1 MAVTRET
8 DTSVSILAAQVDAL
22 NRQAWELRADG
33 TQQAIVL
40 GEQARAAAEQLGY
53 QQGLARSL
61 FILGHCHYRIASY
74 ELARAQSLA
83 ASALFQTLG
92 DREGQADALNTIG
105 NVYSGLGDHH
115 SALDY
120 YLESL
125 AIRQAIG
132 NKQAEAASL
141 NNIGNV
147 YFHLNDFSNALESHL
162 KSLAIKET
170 LGDRLAVAYS
180 LHNIANVYKDTGEH
194 QNALQRYIES
204 LNIFRS
210 ISNQYGEAGALSNIG
225 SIYQALGD
233 LPAALDYG
241 WQSLAIERAI
251 GNKHGEAASL
261 LQLGELYAHDAALA
275 AQPDRVEGPPEDA
288 SSYLRQA
295 LALAQQLDAKELIYK
310 TNRALSQLYQQQ
322 GDFAAALEHYQR
334 FYIVQQ
340 EIFNADLSEKTKK
353 LQIIHQVETSKREAA
368 LQHAQAEVFRLKN
381 VELAAALADADRQ
394 RQIAEQASRLKTELL
409 SIAAHDLKN
418 PLGAIIGCAELI
430 VLQSPKD
437 APVYE
442 PVDRIH
448 RIAEQMQ
455 QIINDLLESVSIE
468 SGNLSLNIRAVD
480 LAALAALIVERNR
493 PQAER
498 KSQTLCLCADPDCIG
513 AVDGARIQE
522 VLDNLIN
529 NAIKYS
535 PQDKTIWVGVTRTE
549 GRIRVSVRDE
559 GPGLTAQDRQRLF
572 GKFERLSARPTGGE
586 SATGLGLAIVK
597 LLVDLHGGSV
607 WAESDGSQNG
617 STFIVELPAAPRD

>member
-1 MAVTRET
+1 MAVTREIEIS
-8 DTSVSILAAQVDAL
+8 DTMLAAQVDAL
-22 NRQAWELRADG
+22 NRQAWELRADD
-33 TQQAIVL
+33 TQQAIEL
-40 GEQARAAAEQLGY
+40 GEQARVAAEQRDY
-53 QQGLARSL
+53 RQGLARSL

-83 ASALFQTLG
+83 ASALFEALG
-92 DREGQADALNTIG
+92 DQEGQADALNTIG

-120 YLESL
+120 YLQSL
-125 AIRQAIG
+125 ALRREIG
-132 NKQAEAASL
+132 NRQAEAASL

-162 KSLAIKET
+162 KSLAIKES
-170 LGDRLAVAYS
+170 LGDRQAVAYS
-180 LHNIANVYKDTGEH
+180 LHNIANVYKDTGDH
-194 QNALQRYIES
+194 HNALQSYVES
-204 LNIFRS
+204 LDTFRS
-210 ISNQYGEAGALSNIG
+210 IGNQYGQAGALSNIG

-241 WQSLAIERAI
+241 HQSLALEQAI

-261 LQLGELYAHDAALA
+261 LQLGELYAQHDALA
-275 AQPDRVEGPPEDA
+275 EPPEDA

-295 LALAQQLDAKELIYK
+295 LTLAQELDAKELIYK
-310 TNRALSQLYQQQ
+310 TNLALSRLYQQQ
-322 GDFAAALEHYQR
+322 GNFAAALEHYQR
-334 FYIVQQ
+334 FYAVQQ

-368 LQHAQAEVFRLKN
+368 LQHAEAELFRLKN
-381 VELAAALADADRQ
+381 TELVAALADADQQ

-418 PLGAIIGCAELI
+418 PLGAIIGYAELI
-430 VLQSPKD
+430 MLQTPKD
-437 APVYE
+437 ALAYQPA
-442 PVDRIH
+442 DRIH
-448 RIAEQMQ
+448 KTAEQMQ
-455 QIINDLLESVSIE
+455 QIINNLLESMTIE
-468 SGNLSLNIRAVD
+468 SGNLNLDIRRVD
-480 LAALAALIVERNR
+480 LAAVAELVVERNR

-498 KSQTLCLCADPDCIG
+498 KSQTLRLSAEPDCIA
-513 AVDGARIQE
+513 AVDEARIQE
-522 VLDNLIN
+522 VVDNLIN

-535 PQDKTIWVGVTRTE
+535 PQARSIWVGVAR
-549 GRIRVSVRDE
+549 RDALIRLSVQDE
-559 GPGLTAQDRQRLF
+559 GPGLTAEDQRRLF

-607 WAESDGSQNG
+607 WAESGGLHTG
-617 STFIVELPAAPRD
+617 STFVVELPAALPG

>member
-8 DTSVSILAAQVDAL
+8 ETGDTKLAAQVDAL
-22 NRQAWELRADG
+22 NRQAWELRADD

-40 GEQARAAAEQLGY
+40 GEQACAVAEQHSY
-53 QQGLARSL
+53 RQGLARSL
-61 FILGHCHYRIASY
+61 FILGHCHYRLADY
-74 ELARAQSLA
+74 EQARAQLIA
-83 ASALFQTLG
+83 ASALFEASG
-92 DREGQADALNTIG
+92 DQEGRADALNTIG

-120 YLESL
+120 YLQSL
-125 AIRQAIG
+125 AIRRAIG
-132 NKQAEAASL
+132 NRQAEAASL

-147 YFHLNDFSNALESHL
+147 YFHLNDFSNALESHQR
-162 KSLAIKET
+162 SLAIKEL
-170 LGDRLAVAYS
+170 LGDRLGVAYS
-180 LHNIANVYKDTGEH
+180 LHNIANVYKDTGQH
-194 QNALQRYIES
+194 QSALQRYVES
-204 LNIFRS
+204 LDTFRA
-210 ISNQYGEAGALSNIG
+210 IGNQYGEAGALSNIG

-233 LPAALDYG
+233 LPAALDYS

-261 LQLGELYAHDAALA
+261 LQLGELYAQGGQPGRAA
-275 AQPDRVEGPPEDA
+275 EA
-288 SSYLRQA
+288 SEEALSYLQQA
-295 LALAQQLDAKELIYK
+295 LALAQKLDAKELIYK
-310 TNRALSQLYQQQ
+310 ISLALSKLYQQR
-322 GDFAAALEHYQR
+322 GDFAAALEHYQH
-334 FYIVQQ
+334 FYTVQQ
-340 EIFNADLSEKTKK
+340 EIFNAELSEKTKK

-368 LQHAQAEVFRLKN
+368 LEHAQAELFRLKN

-409 SIAAHDLKN
+409 SIAAHDLRN
-418 PLGAIIGCAELI
+418 PLGAIIGYAELI
-430 VLQSPKD
+430 MLQSPED

-448 RIAEQMQ
+448 KIAEQMQ
-455 QIINDLLESVSIE
+455 QIINDLLESMAIE
-468 SGNLSLNIRAVD
+468 SGSLSLDIRDVD
-480 LAALAALIVERNR
+480 LAALAGQVVERNR

-498 KSQTLCLCADPDCIG
+498 KSQTLHLSASPDCVA
-513 AVDGARIQE
+513 AVDEARIQE

-535 PQDKTIWVGVTRTE
+535 PQARAIWVGVTHKDAH
-549 GRIRVSVRDE
+549 IRLSVRDE
-559 GPGLTAQDRQRLF
+559 GPGLTAEDQQRLF

-607 WAESDGSQNG
+607 WAESDGLQTG
-617 STFIVELPAAPRD
+617 STFIVELPIRQSG